1 MNFVHQA
8 IKDVLNQ
15 ANEFQRD
22 FNHQLLNYQD
32 KMEAVISEREKK
44 LTATLTKTTIDQIA
58 QLTTNL
64 KSWATKTIDDKVNM
78 TEKKSEKK
86 FKELKDQFSIPG
98 FIGSFNCIYNSFPDY
113 IQK

>member
-1 MNFVHQA
+1 
-8 IKDVLNQ
+8 
-15 ANEFQRD
+15 
-22 FNHQLLNYQD
+22 
-32 KMEAVISEREKK
+32 
-44 LTATLTKTTIDQIA
+44 
-58 QLTTNL
+58 LTTNL

-78 TEKKSEKK
+78 TEKKNEKK